1 MIISDYFVNN
11 GFDVLSESLGSVFL
25 SFRERRECVII
36 KNEPQITDLGLIIY
50 RSLPIKEQ
58 VDFICELIYM
68 NWCEDYL
75 ISMLHG
81 NLYYKAYIFCEN
93 LQPICYNGC
102 RQEDLFSRL
111 DFIKESFT
119 HTMLS
124 KIQSMFIAGYFG
136 YRKIIQEI
144 DEDYD
149 CLNAKLKYNIA
160 IEFKAFVELHVKA
173 FHHEIEGQI
182 IKNYNNFINNH
193 YREGDRGRLII
204 NCRKVVE
211 PWQSES

>member
-11 GFDVLSESLGSVFL
+11 GFDVLSESLDSVFL

-36 KNEPQITDLGLIIY
+36 KNEPQLTDLGLIIY
-50 RSLPIKEQ
+50 RSYPIKEQ

-75 ISMLHG
+75 ISMLHD
-81 NLYYKAYIFCEN
+81 NLYYKAYIFCKN
-93 LQPICYNGC
+93 LQPIFYNGC
-102 RQEDLFSRL
+102 RNEDLFARF

-124 KIQSMFIAGYFG
+124 KIQSMFIASYFG

-144 DEDYD
+144 DEDYAS
-149 CLNAKLKYNIA
+149 LNAKLKYDIA
-160 IEFKAFVELHVKA
+160 IEFKYFVELHIKA

-193 YREGDRGRLII
+193 CRKGERGSLII
-204 NCRKVVE
+204 NYRKEVA
-211 PWQSES
+211 